1 MTQDLITNSGTHPD
15 DKREKTDH
23 HAEKNS
29 EKSAGKSADRRERLV
44 LIIEPVDTERQKCQE
59 SIFASSPLY
68 DVDAVSSAQEGLD
81 CFEKKSYDVVVMSY
95 DLHDI
100 ASDKMIKNLI
110 KLNPNCAIVVTTS
123 TDSAEL
129 ALKILRAGAL
139 DYLPKIGEYQKFLPR
154 TITTNLQR
162 AVLIENLKDMFTRVE
177 QAQKDEALLNRLI
190 VNIHA
195 SLDMANTI
203 EKATQSLVEEFDAS
217 RAILCLLNDSNDTMK
232 IRRQITRDVAPISD
246 RSPLFERYLDLL
258 LDIGERRPLVV
269 RQDDSF
275 PFAQDVKTEL
285 FKYKILSLI
294 MVPLVYRGKLMGLI
308 HLDHSHTE
316 KSPHP
321 RLWSISESG
330 LLTRIAHQL
339 AIAISQAKLHEIVE
353 TQNNSI
359 QKLTELCGTL
369 SKVVESTQELAK
381 RSEGHEKIRVKLS
394 ERELEVLKM
403 VAQGLSNK
411 EIAEGLHITEG
422 TTEVHVSRLRKK
434 LNLTSRAAIVRY
446 AYENHL
452 S

>member
-1 MTQDLITNSGTHPD
+1 MTQDLVQSSGTNQP
-15 DKREKTDH
+15 
-23 HAEKNS
+23 
-29 EKSAGKSADRRERLV
+29 EKSDTQSDKGTDRLALKRERLV
-44 LIIEPVDTERQKCQE
+44 LIIEPVDTERQKCQD

-68 DVDAVSSAQEGLD
+68 DVDAVGTAQEGLD
-81 CFEKKSYDVVVMSY
+81 LFSSKNYDVVVMSY

-100 ASDKMIKNLI
+100 APDKLIKNLL
-110 KLNPNCAIVVTTS
+110 KLNSNCAIVVTTA

-129 ALKILRAGAL
+129 AFKVLRAGAL

-190 VNIHA
+190 INIHS
-195 SLDMANTI
+195 SLDMSNTI
-203 EKATQSLVEEFDAS
+203 EKATESLVEEFDAS
-217 RAILCLLNDSNDTMK
+217 RAILCLLNDANDTMK

-246 RSPLFERYLDLL
+246 RSALFERYLDLL

-269 RQDDSF
+269 RHDDSF

-308 HLDHSHTE
+308 HLDHSHTD
-316 KSPHP
+316 KNANAKDNP
-321 RLWSISESG
+321 RVWSASESG
-330 LLTRIAHQL
+330 LLTRISHQL
-339 AIAISQAKLHEIVE
+339 AIAVSQAKLHEIVE
-353 TQNNSI
+353 TQNSSI

-369 SKVVESTQELAK
+369 SKVVESTQDLAK
-381 RSEGHEKIRVKLS
+381 RSEGHERIRVKLS

-403 VAQGLSNK
+403 VAQGLTNK

>member
-1 MTQDLITNSGTHPD
+1 MTNELIQSSGFNQP
-15 DKREKTDH
+15 
-23 HAEKNS
+23 
-29 EKSAGKSADRRERLV
+29 EKSESQTDKGADRSALKRERLV
-44 LIIEPVDTERQKCQE
+44 LIIEPVDTERQKCQD

-68 DVDAVSSAQEGLD
+68 DVDAAATAQEGLD
-81 CFEKKSYDVVVMSY
+81 LFASKNYDVVVMSY

-100 ASDKMIKNLI
+100 APDKLIKNLL
-110 KLNPNCAIVVTTS
+110 KLNSNCAIVVTTA

-129 ALKILRAGAL
+129 AFKVLRAGAL

-190 VNIHA
+190 INIHS
-195 SLDMANTI
+195 SLDMSNTI
-203 EKATQSLVEEFDAS
+203 EKATESLIEEFDAS
-217 RAILCLLNDSNDTMK
+217 RAILCLLNDANDTMK

-269 RQDDSF
+269 RHDDSF

-285 FKYKILSLI
+285 FKYKVLSLI

-308 HLDHSHTE
+308 HLDHSHTD
-316 KSPHP
+316 KNANAKDNP
-321 RLWSISESG
+321 RVWSASESG
-330 LLTRIAHQL
+330 LLTRISHQL

-353 TQNNSI
+353 TQNSSI

-411 EIAEGLHITEG
+411 DIAESLHITEG